1 MNTPLLFFFFFF
13 FFFFK
18 YILDLIL
25 VRDRF
30 DVGGGGQVR
39 LVEFDLVKTL

>member
-1 MNTPLLFFFFFF
+1 MINYLFLKK
-13 FFFFK
+13 K